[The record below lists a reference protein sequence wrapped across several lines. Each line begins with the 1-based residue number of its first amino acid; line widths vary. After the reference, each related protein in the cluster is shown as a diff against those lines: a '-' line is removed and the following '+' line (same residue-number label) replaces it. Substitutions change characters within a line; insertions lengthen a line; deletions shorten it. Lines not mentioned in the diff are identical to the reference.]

1 MKSRRFARLSPLA
14 FALALILP
22 AAWLGG
28 CGYALVGRAS
38 NLPPD
43 IKSVYIKPIE
53 NKTPRQTVDQI
64 LTRAIADEMVKR
76 QRFKLTSSREGADAE
91 LSGAVTGFGANPVT
105 FDQSGRATSYEIALT
120 AQIAF
125 KRISDNKV
133 IWQNNKYT
141 YRESYPV
148 DPSGNAYFDRENEA
162 IQSAAKRFSETMV
175 SDLLEGF

>member
-53 NKTPRQTVDQI
+53 NKTPLQTVDQI

-76 QRFKLTSSREGADAE
+76 QRFKLTSSREGADESRTCKKEKA
-91 LSGAVTGFGANPVT
+91 AVTCP
-105 FDQSGRATSYEIALT
+105 
-120 AQIAF
+120 
-125 KRISDNKV
+125 
-133 IWQNNKYT
+133 
-141 YRESYPV
+141 
-148 DPSGNAYFDRENEA
+148 
-162 IQSAAKRFSETMV
+162 
-175 SDLLEGF
+175 